1 MIIECPCKKKKF
13 NIDIN
18 LIPAEGR
25 NLQCG
30 SCDRI
35 WFYKKEDPI
44 LEPQQ
49 TNEDIATKENEES
62 ESSNDDKS
70 NDQKIKQ
77 PIKENKKLKSELSA
91 IKKTESKPELV
102 KKTQSSKFF
111 SYLIVFIISLGALI
125 ILLDTLKSPLI
136 NIFPGLEVLL
146 FNLYE
151 TLKAVS
157 YTHLTLPTSHL
168 V

>member
-1 MIIECPCKKKKF
+1 MIITCPSCKKKF

-18 LIPAEGR
+18 LIPTDGR

-30 SCDRI
+30 SCDHV

-44 LEPQQ
+44 TEPLQI
-49 TNEDIATKENEES
+49 NEDIVIKEKEDSDKLNV
-62 ESSNDDKS
+62 DKS
-70 NDQKIKQ
+70 KDELIKQ
-77 PIKENKKLKSELSA
+77 RVEEN
-91 IKKTESKPELV
+91 KKTESELSNIKKTNSKPEV
-102 KKTQSSKFF
+102 IKKTQSSKFF

-125 ILLDTLKSPLI
+125 ILLDTLKTPLI

-151 TLKAVS
+151 TLKDIKLFIIDLS
-157 YTHLTLPTSHL
+157 
-168 V
+168 

>member
-1 MIIECPCKKKKF
+1 MIITCPSCKKKF

-30 SCDRI
+30 SCDRV

-44 LEPQQ
+44 PEPLQI
-49 TNEDIATKENEES
+49 NEDIV
-62 ESSNDDKS
+62 
-70 NDQKIKQ
+70 
-77 PIKENKKLKSELSA
+77 IKEKEDSEYLNKDKPKDELTKKPVEEN
-91 IKKTESKPELV
+91 KKTESELSNI
-102 KKTQSSKFF
+102 KKTNSEAEVIKKNHSSKFF

-125 ILLDTLKSPLI
+125 ILLDTLKTPLI
-136 NIFPGLEVLL
+136 NIFPGLEALL

-151 TLKAVS
+151 TLKDIKLFIIDLS
-157 YTHLTLPTSHL
+157 
-168 V
+168 

>member
-30 SCDRI
+30 SCDRV

-44 LEPQQ
+44 PETLQI
-49 TNEDIATKENEES
+49 NEDIAIEEKQDS
-62 ESSNDDKS
+62 DRLNDDKS
-70 NDQKIKQ
+70 KNQLIEQ
-77 PIKENKKLKSELSA
+77 PIEENKKDKSELSA
-91 IKKTESKPELV
+91 IKETKSKSEAIE
-102 KKTQSSKFF
+102 KTQSSKFF
-111 SYLIVFIISLGALI
+111 SYLFVLIISLGALI
-125 ILLDTLKSPLI
+125 ILLDTLKTPLI

-151 TLKAVS
+151 TLKDIK
-157 YTHLTLPTSHL
+157 LFIKDLL
-168 V
+168 

>member
-35 WFYKKEDPI
+35 WFYKKEE
-44 LEPQQ
+44 LKFEPSQV
-49 TNEDIATKENEES
+49 NEDIAIKEKEDS
-62 ESSNDDKS
+62 DKLNDDKS
-70 NDQKIKQ
+70 KDQLIKQ
-77 PIKENKKLKSELSA
+77 AVEENEKAKSKLSTINENEKKSEE
-91 IKKTESKPELV
+91 IKKTK
-102 KKTQSSKFF
+102 SSKFF

-125 ILLDTLKSPLI
+125 ILLDTLKTPLI

-151 TLKAVS
+151 TLKDIKLFIIDLS
-157 YTHLTLPTSHL
+157 
-168 V
+168 

>member
-30 SCDRI
+30 SCDRV
-35 WFYKKEDPI
+35 WFYKKDELISDPS
-44 LEPQQ
+44 QV
-49 TNEDIATKENEES
+49 NEDIAIKEKEDS
-62 ESSNDDKS
+62 DKLNDDKS
-70 NDQKIKQ
+70 KHQLIKQ
-77 PIKENKKLKSELSA
+77 PVENEKVKSKLSTINETENKSKE
-91 IKKTESKPELV
+91 IKKTK
-102 KKTQSSKFF
+102 SSKFF

-125 ILLDTLKSPLI
+125 ILLDTLKTPLV

-151 TLKAVS
+151 TLKDIKLFIMDLS
-157 YTHLTLPTSHL
+157 
-168 V
+168 

>member
-30 SCDRI
+30 SCDRV
-35 WFYKKEDPI
+35 WFYKKENSIPETSLI
-44 LEPQQ
+44 
-49 TNEDIATKENEES
+49 NEDIAIRENEENDN
-62 ESSNDDKS
+62 SNDYKS
-70 NDQKIKQ
+70 NDQEIKQ
-77 PIKENKKLKSELSA
+77 PVKENKKSKSELSA
-91 IKKTESKPELV
+91 IEEIESKPELV

-125 ILLDTLKSPLI
+125 ILLDTLKTPLI

-151 TLKAVS
+151 TLKDIKLFIIDLS
-157 YTHLTLPTSHL
+157 
-168 V
+168 

>member
-35 WFYKKEDPI
+35 WFYKKEE
-44 LEPQQ
+44 LKSEPSQV
-49 TNEDIATKENEES
+49 NEDIAIKEKEDS
-62 ESSNDDKS
+62 DKLNDDKS
-70 NDQKIKQ
+70 KHQLIKQ
-77 PIKENKKLKSELSA
+77 PVENEKVKSKLSTINETENK
-91 IKKTESKPELV
+91 SKEI

-111 SYLIVFIISLGALI
+111 SYLIVFIISIGALI
-125 ILLDTLKSPLI
+125 ILLDTLKTPLI

-151 TLKAVS
+151 TLKDIKLFIMDLS
-157 YTHLTLPTSHL
+157 
-168 V
+168 

>member
-35 WFYKKEDPI
+35 WFYKKEE
-44 LEPQQ
+44 LKSEPSQV
-49 TNEDIATKENEES
+49 NEDIAIKEKEDS
-62 ESSNDDKS
+62 EKLNDDKS
-70 NDQKIKQ
+70 KHQLIKQ
-77 PIKENKKLKSELSA
+77 PVENEKVKSKLSTINETENK
-91 IKKTESKPELV
+91 SKEI

-125 ILLDTLKSPLI
+125 ILLDTLKTPLI

-151 TLKAVS
+151 TLKDIKLFIIDLS
-157 YTHLTLPTSHL
+157 
-168 V
+168 

>member
-35 WFYKKEDPI
+35 WFYKKEE
-44 LEPQQ
+44 LKSEPSQV
-49 TNEDIATKENEES
+49 NEDIAIKEKEDSDKLNE
-62 ESSNDDKS
+62 DKS
-70 NDQKIKQ
+70 KNQLIKQ
-77 PIKENKKLKSELSA
+77 PVEENEKAKSKLSNINKTENK
-91 IKKTESKPELV
+91 SKEI

-111 SYLIVFIISLGALI
+111 SYLIVFIISIGALI
-125 ILLDTLKSPLI
+125 ILLDTLKTPLI

-151 TLKAVS
+151 TLKDIKLFIIDLS
-157 YTHLTLPTSHL
+157 
-168 V
+168 

>member
-1 MIIECPCKKKKF
+1 MIITCPSCKKKF

-30 SCDRI
+30 SCDHV

-44 LEPQQ
+44 PEPQQ
-49 TNEDIATKENEES
+49 INEDIAIKENEDS
-62 ESSNDDKS
+62 DNLNNDKS
-70 NDQKIKQ
+70 KDQIIER
-77 PIKENKKLKSELSA
+77 PVEEKKNVKSELSA
-91 IKKTESKPELV
+91 IKETERKSDKI

-111 SYLIVFIISLGALI
+111 SYLLVLIISLGALI
-125 ILLDTLKSPLI
+125 ILLDTLKTPLI
-136 NIFPGLEVLL
+136 TIFPGLEVLL

-151 TLKAVS
+151 TLKDIKLFIIDLS
-157 YTHLTLPTSHL
+157 
-168 V
+168 

>member
-30 SCDRI
+30 SCDRV
-35 WFYKKEDPI
+35 WFYKKEDSIRESPLI
-44 LEPQQ
+44 
-49 TNEDIATKENEES
+49 NEDIAIKENEEID
-62 ESSNDDKS
+62 NLDDNKS
-70 NDQKIKQ
+70 NDQEIKR
-77 PIKENKKLKSELSA
+77 PVEENKKTKSELSA
-91 IKKTESKPELV
+91 IKETEGKPELF

-125 ILLDTLKSPLI
+125 ILLDTLKTPLI

-151 TLKAVS
+151 TLKDIKLFIIDLS
-157 YTHLTLPTSHL
+157 
-168 V
+168 

>member
-30 SCDRI
+30 SCDRV
-35 WFYKKEDPI
+35 WFYKKEDSLPETSLI
-44 LEPQQ
+44 
-49 TNEDIATKENEES
+49 NEDIAIRENEENDN
-62 ESSNDDKS
+62 SNDYKS
-70 NDQKIKQ
+70 NDQEIKQ
-77 PIKENKKLKSELSA
+77 PVKENKKSKSELSA
-91 IKKTESKPELV
+91 IEETESKPELV

-125 ILLDTLKSPLI
+125 ILLDTLKTPLI

-151 TLKAVS
+151 TCLL
-157 YTHLTLPTSHL
+157 YTSPSPRDS
-168 V
+168 

>member
-1 MIIECPCKKKKF
+1 MIITCPSCKKKF

-18 LIPAEGR
+18 LIPSEGR

-30 SCDRI
+30 SCEHI

-44 LEPQQ
+44 PEPLQID
-49 TNEDIATKENEES
+49 EDIAIRENEES
-62 ESSNDDKS
+62 DNSNDDRSK
-70 NDQKIKQ
+70 DQIIKQ
-77 PIKENKKLKSELSA
+77 PIKENKKPKSELSA
-91 IKKTESKPELV
+91 IKDTENKPELV
-102 KKTQSSKFF
+102 KQTQSSKFF

-125 ILLDTLKSPLI
+125 ILLDALKTPLI

-151 TLKAVS
+151 TLKDIKLFIIDLS
-157 YTHLTLPTSHL
+157 
-168 V
+168 

>member
-30 SCDRI
+30 SCDRV

-44 LEPQQ
+44 PETLQI
-49 TNEDIATKENEES
+49 NEDIAIKRS
-62 ESSNDDKS
+62 EDSDNLNDDKFKE
-70 NDQKIKQ
+70 KIKKK
-77 PIKENKKLKSELSA
+77 PVEDNKKTESELSN
-91 IKKTESKPELV
+91 IKKTEHKPEEI

-125 ILLDTLKSPLI
+125 ILLDLSLI
-136 NIFPGLEVLL
+136 HI
-146 FNLYE
+146 
-151 TLKAVS
+151 
-157 YTHLTLPTSHL
+157 
-168 V
+168 

>member
-30 SCDRI
+30 SCDRV
-35 WFYKKEDPI
+35 WFYKKEELI
-44 LEPQQ
+44 SESPQVI
-49 TNEDIATKENEES
+49 EDIAITEKEDS
-62 ESSNDDKS
+62 DKLNDDKS
-70 NDQKIKQ
+70 KDQLIKQ
-77 PIKENKKLKSELSA
+77 AVEENEKAKSKLSTINETENKSEE
-91 IKKTESKPELV
+91 IKKTK
-102 KKTQSSKFF
+102 SSKFF

-125 ILLDTLKSPLI
+125 ILLDTLKTPLI

-151 TLKAVS
+151 TLKDIKLFIIDLS
-157 YTHLTLPTSHL
+157 
-168 V
+168 